1 MDLKLNIPPE
11 GETTNGFFEETLSMN
26 DINVGIVGLGWVAGA
41 HISAFNKIP
50 GAKVTAVC
58 SRRKQNEKELERQ
71 YGTPLKV
78 YNDYEAMLADPSIN
92 VIDVCTPH
100 PLHAE
105 QSIAAARAGKHLI
118 IEKPISIKYE
128 DAVAVRKAVHESG
141 VKTCVCFEVRFSQQA
156 GVIQAAIDQGLLGS
170 LHYAEVDYY
179 HGIGPWY
186 GQFDWNVKKDF
197 GGSSLLTAGCHALD
211 LLLMFM
217 KSEVEEVTSYGARS
231 DNKIFEPYEYDT
243 TSVTLLRFKDGRLG
257 KVASVTDCLQPYYFH
272 IHLCGSEG
280 SLLDNRFY
288 SSKLKVSKE
297 GWSRLETSLIDSG
310 DVAHHPYLPQFQAFV
325 DSLRKNEDMPLTDF
339 NTAFESHR
347 VVFAADLSAAEK
359 RTVRMSEL
367 AF

>member
-1 MDLKLNIPPE
+1 M
-11 GETTNGFFEETLSMN
+11 S
-26 DINVGIVGLGWVAGA
+26 DINIGIVGLGWVAGA

-58 SRRKQNEKELERQ
+58 SRRELDEKALEQQ
-71 YGTPLKV
+71 YGTPLKA
-78 YNDYEAMLADPSIN
+78 YRDFDAMLKDPSIH

-105 QSIAAARAGKHLI
+105 QTIAAAKAGKHLI
-118 IEKPISIKYE
+118 IEKPLALKYE
-128 DAVAVRKAVHESG
+128 DTVAMKNAIDAAG

-156 GVIQAAIDQGLLGS
+156 SVIRATIDEGLVGA

-186 GQFDWNVKKDF
+186 GQFGWNIKKDM

-217 KSEVEEVTSYGARS
+217 GGEVEEVTSYSNRTKS
-231 DNKIFEPYEYDT
+231 PIFAPYEYDT
-243 TSVTLLRFKDGRLG
+243 TSVTLLKFKDGRIG

-280 SLLDNRFY
+280 SILDNRLY
-288 SSKLKVSKE
+288 SAKLKVTKDR
-297 GWSRLETSLIDSG
+297 WSTLETNLIDSG
-310 DVAHHPYLPQFQAFV
+310 DVAHHPYLPQFQAFI
-325 DSLRKNEDMPLTDF
+325 DSLQKNETMPLTDF

-347 VVFAADLSAAEK
+347 VVFAADQSAAEK
-359 RTVRMSEL
+359 RTVKMSEL
-367 AF
+367 KV